1 MGDNYIDETYK
12 YDVAL
17 SFAGED
23 RKYVEEVALFLKKKN
38 IAVFYDYFEEE
49 ALWGKNLISY
59 LEEIYTNKSKYCV
72 VFISQ
77 YYVQKEWTCYESAAA
92 MVRLL
97 NSNMKQKEYL
107 LPVKF
112 DETKVSGVLSTIG
125 FIDGKKKTPDELG
138 NLIIKKLHT
147 SDLKNSELMS
157 IELFKNNLI
166 TVLSKDFPPYWVI
179 NCEETEQNIR
189 FQYTYHDFLYY
200 LEFVFQM
207 EEKVLLL
214 NGGYTDL
221 FFDTHTFIPSAKI
234 TLNFENELISNGQ
247 IVNFDFF
254 DDMNTYILP
263 ISEISG
269 QIKKELLKKGGL

>member
-1 MGDNYIDETYK
+1 MGETYK

>member
-1 MGDNYIDETYK
+1 MDETYK

-23 RKYVEEVALFLKKKN
+23 RKYIEEVALFLKKKN

-166 TVLSKDFPPYWVI
+166 IVLSKDFPPYWVI

>member
-1 MGDNYIDETYK
+1 MDETYK

-125 FIDGKKKTPDELG
+125 FIDSKKKTPDELG

>member
-1 MGDNYIDETYK
+1 MDETYK

-234 TLNFENELISNGQ
+234 TLNFENELISNGK

>member
-1 MGDNYIDETYK
+1 MDETYK

-166 TVLSKDFPPYWVI
+166 IVLSKDFPPYWVI

>member
-1 MGDNYIDETYK
+1 MDETYK

-234 TLNFENELISNGQ
+234 TLNFENELIFNGQ

>member
-1 MGDNYIDETYK
+1 MDETYK

-97 NSNMKQKEYL
+97 DSNMKQKEYL

-125 FIDGKKKTPDELG
+125 VIDGKKKTPDELG
-138 NLIIKKLHT
+138 NLIIKKLHS
-147 SDLKNSELMS
+147 SDLKNNELMS

>member
-1 MGDNYIDETYK
+1 MGETYK

-23 RKYVEEVALFLKKKN
+23 RKYVEEVAMFLKKKN

-49 ALWGKNLISY
+49 NLWGKNLISY
-59 LEEIYTNKSKYCV
+59 LEEIYTYKSKYCV
-72 VFISQ
+72 IFISQ
-77 YYVQKEWTCYESAAA
+77 YYVKKEWTCYESAAA

-97 NSNMKQKEYL
+97 DSNMKQKEYL

-138 NLIIKKLHT
+138 NLIIKKLHA

-166 TVLSKDFPPYWVI
+166 TALTRDFPPYWVI

-200 LEFVFQM
+200 LECLFQM
-207 EEKVLLL
+207 DEKVLLL

-234 TLNFENELISNGQ
+234 TLNFENQLISDGK

-254 DDMNTYILP
+254 DDIHTCIFP
-263 ISEISG
+263 IAEISG
-269 QIKKELLKKGGL
+269 QIKKELQKKGGL

>member
-1 MGDNYIDETYK
+1 MDETYK

-166 TVLSKDFPPYWVI
+166 TVLSKDFPPYLVKSFFLE
-179 NCEETEQNIR
+179 NQGF
-189 FQYTYHDFLYY
+189 FQYIINKYLRRRSHRNGHFSVSGTKIADFR
-200 LEFVFQM
+200 
-207 EEKVLLL
+207 
-214 NGGYTDL
+214 YT
-221 FFDTHTFIPSAKI
+221 K
-234 TLNFENELISNGQ
+234 
-247 IVNFDFF
+247 
-254 DDMNTYILP
+254 
-263 ISEISG
+263 
-269 QIKKELLKKGGL
+269 

>member
-1 MGDNYIDETYK
+1 
-12 YDVAL
+12 
-17 SFAGED
+17 
-23 RKYVEEVALFLKKKN
+23 
-38 IAVFYDYFEEE
+38 
-49 ALWGKNLISY
+49 
-59 LEEIYTNKSKYCV
+59 
-72 VFISQ
+72 
-77 YYVQKEWTCYESAAA
+77 

-200 LEFVFQM
+200 LEFVF
-207 EEKVLLL
+207 KWKKSSVAKW
-214 NGGYTDL
+214 GIYG
-221 FFDTHTFIPSAKI
+221 FI
-234 TLNFENELISNGQ
+234 F
-247 IVNFDFF
+247 
-254 DDMNTYILP
+254 
-263 ISEISG
+263 
-269 QIKKELLKKGGL
+269 

>member
-1 MGDNYIDETYK
+1 MDETYK

-138 NLIIKKLHT
+138 DLIIKKLHT

>member
-1 MGDNYIDETYK
+1 MDETYK

-49 ALWGKNLISY
+49 ALLGKNLISY

>member
-1 MGDNYIDETYK
+1 MDETYK

-49 ALWGKNLISY
+49 ALLGKNLISY

-214 NGGYTDL
+214 KGGYTDL

>member
-1 MGDNYIDETYK
+1 MDETYK

-49 ALWGKNLISY
+49 TLWGKNLISY
-59 LEEIYTNKSKYCV
+59 LEEIYTHKSKYCV
-72 VFISQ
+72 IFISQ

-97 NSNMKQKEYL
+97 DSNMKQKEYL

-254 DDMNTYILP
+254 DDINTYILP

>member
-1 MGDNYIDETYK
+1 MDETYK

-59 LEEIYTNKSKYCV
+59 LEEISTNKSKYCV

-92 MVRLL
+92 RVRLL

-254 DDMNTYILP
+254 DNMNTYILP

>member
-1 MGDNYIDETYK
+1 MDETYK

-189 FQYTYHDFLYY
+189 FQYTYYDFLYY

>member
-1 MGDNYIDETYK
+1 MDETYK

-138 NLIIKKLHT
+138 NLIIKKLHI

>member
-1 MGDNYIDETYK
+1 MDETYK

-214 NGGYTDL
+214 KGGYTDL

>member
-1 MGDNYIDETYK
+1 MDETYK

-269 QIKKELLKKGGL
+269 QIKKELLKREDFK

>member
-1 MGDNYIDETYK
+1 MDETYK

-49 ALWGKNLISY
+49 TLWGKNLISY

-72 VFISQ
+72 IFISQ

-138 NLIIKKLHT
+138 NLIIKKLHS
-147 SDLKNSELMS
+147 SDLKNNELMS